1 MRRTIHGRR
10 FDTDAAD
17 LIGSCDAT
25 LDGSSG
31 WIASLYV
38 TPRSRRFFL
47 AGRGGFMSR
56 FRGEETIVELTKEE
70 ATAWIE
76 EYLGAETLD
85 WRTKEKDYARY

>member
-1 MRRTIHGRR
+1 VRRTIHGRR
-10 FDTDAAD
+10 FDTESST
-17 LIGSCDAT
+17 LIGGCDAT
-25 LDGSSG
+25 SDGSTG

-76 EYLGAETLD
+76 EYLGAEALD
-85 WRTKEKDYARY
+85 WGTKEKDHA